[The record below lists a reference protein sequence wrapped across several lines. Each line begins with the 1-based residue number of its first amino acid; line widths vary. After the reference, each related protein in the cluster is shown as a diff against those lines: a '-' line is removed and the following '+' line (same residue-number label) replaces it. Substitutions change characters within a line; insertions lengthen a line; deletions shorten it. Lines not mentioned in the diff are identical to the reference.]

1 MLRLAAILV
10 SLFTVFGFFNV
21 ASAEEEIFPQ
31 CSYVEWR
38 DQNGN
43 LFFEIQADFVFN
55 EFFVS
60 DNSTNIEYWVSEA
73 MWDGQNFRSD
83 LYWIYTFM
91 RKNTALERT
100 HLFSL
105 LSITSEADYIFL
117 NEYTLATQNASKFE
131 LIEETDWIKLNN
143 SAYQN
148 TFMIQRPQSGN
159 TASIQLRL
167 VGGNLAPL
175 GQIELLP
182 FNQVEGTYIR
192 CNL

>member
-1 MLRLAAILV
+1 
-10 SLFTVFGFFNV
+10 
-21 ASAEEEIFPQ
+21 
-31 CSYVEWR
+31 
-38 DQNGN
+38 
-43 LFFEIQADFVFN
+43 
-55 EFFVS
+55 
-60 DNSTNIEYWVSEA
+60 
-73 MWDGQNFRSD
+73 
-83 LYWIYTFM
+83 M